1 MKPHIAVKHS
11 LKRGPIV
18 LGFALMLLTTLCY
31 GQALDFG
38 PPHNVIYSNGV
49 DSSGNDAFPEIA
61 NSDYTD
67 VIVNFLVV
75 DSNCQLTS
83 PPYVSPSDMQTLH
96 NAGKTVLVSFGNS
109 QSAAYSAC
117 YHGGVCRVK

>member
-18 LGFALMLLTTLCY
+18 LGFALMLLTTLCH

-49 DSSGNDAFPEIA
+49 DSSGNDAFLEIA
-61 NSDYTD
+61 SSDYTD
-67 VIVNFLVV
+67 VIVNFRDV
-75 DSNCQLTS
+75 DSNCQLT
-83 PPYVSPSDMQTLH
+83 PVPTVSQSDMRTLH
-96 NAGKTVLVSFGNS
+96 NAG
-109 QSAAYSAC
+109 
-117 YHGGVCRVK
+117 